1 MMVFCT
7 CCGLLIYLP
16 ENCLTN
22 ESAIIIAA
30 IMMLSPIA
38 FGLVFQAHASLTPE
52 QKAEFDKF
60 RSRMKINPGKS

>member
-1 MMVFCT
+1 
-7 CCGLLIYLP
+7 
-16 ENCLTN
+16 
-22 ESAIIIAA
+22 
-30 IMMLSPIA
+30 MMLSPIA